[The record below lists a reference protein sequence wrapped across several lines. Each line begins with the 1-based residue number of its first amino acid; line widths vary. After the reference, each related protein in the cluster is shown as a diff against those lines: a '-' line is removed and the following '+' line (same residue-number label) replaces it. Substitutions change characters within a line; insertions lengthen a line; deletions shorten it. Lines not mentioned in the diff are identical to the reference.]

1 MSLKDRIREAAQQA
15 QDGLAKGAQQAQEG
29 LAKGQAKLEQFQKER
44 QSAGSELE
52 ALGQAY
58 WVVQSGRGTTQQ
70 LEALLEVVRP
80 AISQS
85 EAQNGPLPWPAVP
98 TAAGTAPSPAGA
110 PTPPPPAAYPTTAA
124 DPTTAAPESA
134 APESAAPESAVSGPV
149 GAGPASFG
157 IPTAIHHDEPID

>member
-1 MSLKDRIREAAQQA
+1 MSLKDRLREAAQQA

-70 LEALLEVVRP
+70 LEALLEAVRP
-80 AISQS
+80 AITLS
-85 EAQNGPLPWPAVP
+85 EAQTGPLPWPAP
-98 TAAGTAPSPAGA
+98 PAPGTATSPAAA
-110 PTPPPPAAYPTTAA
+110 PTPPPAAAYPTVST
-124 DPTTAAPESA
+124 PETV
-134 APESAAPESAVSGPV
+134 VSGPV
-149 GAGPASFG
+149 GAGPASSG
-157 IPTAIHHDEPID
+157 IPTAIHHDEPGD